1 MESLIL
7 RTINFDVSV
16 PTVLNFLERFVKATE
31 CSDSDSPKVE
41 ALAKVTSCTIISATD
56 KETLCG
62 VHAPFFSI
70 EP

>member
-41 ALAKVTSCTIISATD
+41 ALAKVTSCTVISATVD
-56 KETLCG
+56 TVMG
-62 VHAPFFSI
+62 VCAIFLI